1 MTEQPVALQVAHQTD
16 PGLRRLAAVTVATSL
31 IVWWPAF
38 TLGVYD
44 EIFFEQLFA
53 LWAAAT
59 AAFVVAVLLLGR
71 RAQLA
76 VYSLLL
82 PSVWILLTWLIP
94 AETTS
99 LGDDVLFWGG
109 VLVTL
114 AGFPAMVAIVLVMVV
129 PGAESV
135 RGRDTVV
142 AIAAIALVVVLSYI
156 MGTQHRR
163 LLTCEDFKIS
173 GNDQPAG
180 CTPGATPG
188 ATNAPN
194 DEGRASA
201 SFLRSGAMKM
211 PRT

>member
-1 MTEQPVALQVAHQTD
+1 MTERPVESRVAHQAD
-16 PGLRRLAAVTVATSL
+16 PGLRRLAAITVATSL

-59 AAFVVAVLLLGR
+59 AAFVVALLLLGR

-99 LGDDVLFWGG
+99 LGEDVLFWGG

-142 AIAAIALVVVLSYI
+142 AVAAIALVVVLSYI

-163 LLTCEDFKIS
+163 LLTCEDLKDPACRVFLVKRAGSS
-173 GNDQPAG
+173 G
-180 CTPGATPG
+180 GAQTLV
-188 ATNAPN
+188 
-194 DEGRASA
+194 GRVWAA
-201 SFLRSGAMKM
+201 HR
-211 PRT
+211 R

>member
-1 MTEQPVALQVAHQTD
+1 MTEQPVASRVAHQTD
-16 PGLRRLAAVTVATSL
+16 PGLRRLAAITVATSL

-71 RAQLA
+71 RAQPA

-94 AETTS
+94 AETTG
-99 LGDDVLFWGG
+99 LGHDVLFWGG

-156 MGTQHRR
+156 MGTQHRH

-180 CTPGATPG
+180 CTSGATPG

-194 DEGRASA
+194 DTGTRQRVSLAI
-201 SFLRSGAMKM
+201 RN
-211 PRT
+211 